1 MRRRLPSSSGTSG
14 GVETIATP
22 VRAGGFGGGFARAPL
37 PRHPERA
44 CEWRAYLLFV
54 EYAATTGG
62 SDGGHSELSTDSIES
77 RKIESLLVPLNR
89 RHKVGRKAWFAEISR
104 DSAIVTPFYPVG
116 GWLGSVNQA
125 FPWVYGA
132 GAPVLGCPRDLHEN
146 ADSFE
151 KSC

>member
-1 MRRRLPSSSGTSG
+1 MG
-14 GVETIATP
+14 GL
-22 VRAGGFGGGFARAPL
+22 ARAPL

-44 CEWRAYLLFV
+44 CERRAYLLFV
-54 EYAATTGG
+54 GYAATTGG

-89 RHKVGRKAWFAEISR
+89 RHKVGSKAWFAEISR

-116 GWLGSVNQA
+116 GWSGSVNQA

-132 GAPVLGCPRDLHEN
+132 GAPVLGCPRETCMKMQTALRSPANFITERNGTVKAVDCNLRS
-146 ADSFE
+146 ATT
-151 KSC
+151 